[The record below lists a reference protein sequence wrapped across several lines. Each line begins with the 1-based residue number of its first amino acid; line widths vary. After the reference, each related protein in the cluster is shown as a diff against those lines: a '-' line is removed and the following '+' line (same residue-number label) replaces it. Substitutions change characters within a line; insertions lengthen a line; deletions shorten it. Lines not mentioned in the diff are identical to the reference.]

1 MKVVNT
7 LLIISIMCLSFCQ
20 PVISASFDKLIIPR
34 LKYSGGGDWYSDP
47 TSMLNLMRQAKKRLM
62 IPVQVS
68 DVVVSISD
76 PELFKYPMIFVS
88 GHGRIKFKDFEL
100 NKLRSY
106 LDNGGFLW
114 ADDDYGFDKYIRHE
128 IKRLYPDK
136 QLSILSKNFPIFNTV
151 YKMPNGLPKVHE
163 HDGKPPVAYAIF
175 DKGRMTIL
183 YTHECDIGDGI
194 ADKGVHPND
203 SEEIREKA
211 MKTALNI
218 LTYVMT
224 Q

>member
-1 MKVVNT
+1 M
-7 LLIISIMCLSFCQ
+7 LISISANA
-20 PVISASFDKLIIPR
+20 ASFDRLTIPR
-34 LKYSGGGDWYSDP
+34 LRYSGGGDWYSDP
-47 TSMLNLMRQAKKRLM
+47 TSMLNLMRQAKKRLN
-62 IPVQVS
+62 IPTQVD

-76 PELFKYPMIFVS
+76 TDLFKYPMLFVS

-100 NKLRSY
+100 NRLRTY

-114 ADDDYGFDKYIRHE
+114 ADDDFGFDKYIRHE
-128 IKRLYPDK
+128 IGRLYPGK
-136 QLSILSKNFPIFNTV
+136 KLKILATSNPIFHMA
-151 YKMPNGLPKVHE
+151 YDMPNGLPKVHE

-175 DKGRMTIL
+175 DKGRMTVL
-183 YTHECDIGDGI
+183 YTHDCDIGDGT
-194 ADKGVHPND
+194 ADKGVHPGD
-203 SEEIREKA
+203 SDAIREKA